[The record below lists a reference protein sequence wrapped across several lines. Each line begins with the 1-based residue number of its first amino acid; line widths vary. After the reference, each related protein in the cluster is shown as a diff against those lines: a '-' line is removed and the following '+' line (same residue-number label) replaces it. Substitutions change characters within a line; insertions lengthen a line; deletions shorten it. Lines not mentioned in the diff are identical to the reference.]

1 LFILEDKNM
10 AELKCVCPL
19 TRGERILVA
28 VDGSDFSMAA
38 VDQAISLGGICNS
51 RIFLISVVD
60 LYPEQMA
67 VAPTLVEQMSEEVR
81 QHLDQAEKKVDQAKI
96 ACETIVRMGGAP
108 HEFIIQEANDKE
120 VDLILMGTHGR
131 TGFKRVL
138 MGSVAQNV
146 IANAPCPV
154 MVVPTVE

>member
-1 LFILEDKNM
+1 M

-51 RIFLISVVD
+51 QIYLISVVD

-81 QHLDQAEKKVDQAKI
+81 QHLDQAKKKVDQAKI

-108 HEFIIQEANDKE
+108 HEFIVQEANDKE

-131 TGFKRVL
+131 TGLKRVL

>member
-1 LFILEDKNM
+1 M

-28 VDGSDFSMAA
+28 VDGSAFSTAA

-51 RIFLISVVD
+51 QIFLVSVVD

-67 VAPTLVEQMSEEVR
+67 VAPALVEQMSEEVR
-81 QHLDQAEKKVDQAKI
+81 QHLDQAKKKVDKAKI

-108 HEFIIQEANDKE
+108 HEFIVQEANDKE

-131 TGFKRVL
+131 TGLKRVL

>member
-1 LFILEDKNM
+1 M
-10 AELKCVCPL
+10 AELKCACPL

-51 RIFLISVVD
+51 QIYLISVVD

-81 QHLDQAEKKVDQAKI
+81 QHLDQAKKKVDQAKI

-131 TGFKRVL
+131 TGLKRVL